1 MLKQIY
7 LELIRSGVNPRHYTL
22 ANDVEE
28 TDGQINLD
36 KDFYIQIGD
45 TYLILWKSVE
55 GGEKLLFDINT
66 DQIDRTTAVKQFINK
81 VKTQLN

>member
-7 LELIRSGVNPRHYTL
+7 LELIRSGVNPRDYTL
-22 ANDVEE
+22 PNDVEE

-36 KDFYIQIGD
+36 KNLYVQIGES
-45 TYLILWKSVE
+45 YLVLWQSIE
-55 GGEKLLFDINT
+55 GGEKMIQEVVVNKINN
-66 DQIDRTTAVKQFINK
+66 TTAVQQFINK

>member
-7 LELIRSGVNPRHYTL
+7 LELIRSGVNPRDYTL
-22 ANDVEE
+22 PNDVEQ

-36 KDFYIQIGD
+36 KNLYVQIGES
-45 TYLILWKSVE
+45 YLVLWQSIE

-66 DQIDRTTAVKQFINK
+66 DQIDRTTAVQQFINK

>member
-45 TYLILWKSVE
+45 SYLVLWKSVE

-66 DQIDRTTAVKQFINK
+66 DQIDRTSAVQEFINK

>member
-7 LELIRSGVNPRHYTL
+7 LELIRSGINPRDYTL

-28 TDGQINLD
+28 TDGQINLQ

-45 TYLILWKSVE
+45 SYLVLWQSIE
-55 GGEKLLFDINT
+55 SGEKFQTLIKVTECLL
-66 DQIDRTTAVKQFINK
+66 QKRGFIQRQK
-81 VKTQLN
+81 QLNM

>member
-36 KDFYIQIGD
+36 NDFYIQIGD

-66 DQIDRTTAVKQFINK
+66 DEIDRTPAVQQFINK

>member
-36 KDFYIQIGD
+36 NDFYIQIGD

-66 DQIDRTTAVKQFINK
+66 DEIDRTTAVQQFINK

>member
-7 LELIRSGVNPRHYTL
+7 LELIRSGVNPRDYTL
-22 ANDVEE
+22 ANDIEK

-36 KDFYIQIGD
+36 KNFYIQIGD
-45 TYLILWKSVE
+45 SYLVLWKSVE

-66 DQIDRTTAVKQFINK
+66 DEIDNTIAVKQFINK

>member
-36 KDFYIQIGD
+36 KDF
-45 TYLILWKSVE
+45 
-55 GGEKLLFDINT
+55 
-66 DQIDRTTAVKQFINK
+66 
-81 VKTQLN
+81 

>member
-7 LELIRSGVNPRHYTL
+7 LELIRSGVNPRNYTL
-22 ANDVEE
+22 PNDVEE

-36 KDFYIQIGD
+36 KNLYVQIGES
-45 TYLILWKSVE
+45 YLILWQSVK
-55 GGEKLLFDINT
+55 GGEKMIQEVVVNKINNT
-66 DQIDRTTAVKQFINK
+66 IAVQQFINK

>member
-7 LELIRSGVNPRHYTL
+7 LELIRSGVNPRDYTL
-22 ANDVEE
+22 ANEIEE

-45 TYLILWKSVE
+45 SYLVLWKSVE

-66 DQIDRTTAVKQFINK
+66 DQIDNTKAVKQFINK

>member
-28 TDGQINLD
+28 TDGQINLQ
-36 KDFYIQIGD
+36 KDLYIQIGD
-45 TYLILWKSVE
+45 SYLVLWQSVE

-66 DQIDRTTAVKQFINK
+66 DQIDRTLAVKQFISK

>member
-7 LELIRSGVNPRHYTL
+7 LELIISGVNPRDYTL

-81 VKTQLN
+81 VKNQLN

>member
-7 LELIRSGVNPRHYTL
+7 LELIRSGVNPRDYTL
-22 ANDVEE
+22 PNDVEE

-36 KDFYIQIGD
+36 KNLYVQIGES
-45 TYLILWKSVE
+45 YLVLWQSIE
-55 GGEKLLFDINT
+55 GGEKLLLDINT

-81 VKTQLN
+81 VKNQLN

>member
-7 LELIRSGVNPRHYTL
+7 LELIRSGVNPRDYTL
-22 ANDVEE
+22 ANDIEE

-45 TYLILWKSVE
+45 SYLVLWKSVE
-55 GGEKLLFDINT
+55 GREKLLFDINT
-66 DQIDRTTAVKQFINK
+66 DQIDNTIAVKQFINK

>member
-1 MLKQIY
+1 MLEQIY

-45 TYLILWKSVE
+45 TYLVLWKSVQ

-66 DQIDRTTAVKQFINK
+66 DKIDRTTAVKQFINK

>member
-22 ANDVEE
+22 PNDVEE

-45 TYLILWKSVE
+45 SYLVLWKSVE
-55 GGEKLLFDINT
+55 GGEKLIFDINT
-66 DQIDRTTAVKQFINK
+66 DQIDRTTSVQQFINK
-81 VKTQLN
+81 VKNQLN

>member
-7 LELIRSGVNPRHYTL
+7 LELIRNGVNPRHYTL
-22 ANDVEE
+22 ANAVEE

-45 TYLILWKSVE
+45 TYLVLWKSVE

-81 VKTQLN
+81 VKNQLN